1 MLERELPAVFRM
13 KFPRAIKV
21 EDTADM
27 DIKHNAYSGKRFAVN
42 TRIAPDD
49 GIAVI
54 LIAVYNLFDGAL
66 RFVYKIYLFAVISN
80 M

>member
-1 MLERELPAVFRM
+1 
-13 KFPRAIKV
+13 
-21 EDTADM
+21 M